1 MGADNSLVRASF
13 SLGASEAAV
22 TTPNMKPLYEANTSN
37 LKKSLGIITG
47 VMDKL
52 KKEED
57 ELMAGKELASKRL
70 KNVMNVG
77 MKKIHGL
84 KEPLPQV
91 IVQAIRDDIKRLQEE
106 FETVNTYGKNDTEDN
121 NNARN
126 RIEGELSKIINTATD
141 WRGGIGILAAGKD
154 SLDLESID
162 YGDLDPATMALDVEN
177 MDKNAAAGL
186 LTARIV
192 NGEITL
198 NVSKYSTRTIRV
210 PLSDPSEQFLTADS
224 DGMMDQEEK
233 FGVPKDLT
241 MKTLK
246 EQLTIKDVTWDAG
259 EVKVHNEMQKR
270 VKQDFSDGVNNFDLD
285 EESSQ
290 IAGTIKT
297 EDDFKNIAKRNIEG
311 LGLNFKRSL
320 LQSGLMQR
328 EIMGSMFLDGEGK
341 TQEMSAI
348 FDMLDMDGDGDVD
361 ADDNDI
367 VDGDA
372 TYTAGPRAGTTIDK
386 ELWLKNS
393 RVMLDAITNT
403 KAKGFDLGVSTKLIS
418 DYFATMRE
426 QKYNEDYNKLQEAKN
441 KDEFVEKQ
449 TASNTIGGTQGIWSV
464 ERNEFV
470 KNKYFSQSNLDVKA
484 QLTLMDAGKEFR
496 DHLGQKWI
504 QGGDGKFT
512 GVYPGPNKEPMME
525 WDDELNDGDGG
536 YGNKKVSFTK
546 KQILDLMFGISDS
559 NRDIG

>member
-13 SLGASEAAV
+13 GLEASRSAVAA
-22 TTPNMKPLYEANTSN
+22 PNLKPLYDANTSN
-37 LKKSLGIITG
+37 IKRGLGVITG

-106 FETVNTYGKNDTEDN
+106 FETVNTYGKNDNEEN

-154 SLDLESID
+154 SLDLQSIE
-162 YGDLDPATMALDVEN
+162 YGNLDPATMALDVEN
-177 MDKNAAAGL
+177 MDKNAAAGF

-198 NVSKYSTRTIRV
+198 NVSKYSKGKIGTGTFDLTDPNNPIEIMEDGLV
-210 PLSDPSEQFLTADS
+210 GGPL
-224 DGMMDQEEK
+224 
-233 FGVPKDLT
+233 DLT

-246 EQLTIKDVTWDAG
+246 EQLTIKDVSWDTG
-259 EVKVHNEMQKR
+259 ELAIHNGIRKR
-270 VKQDFSDGVNNFDLD
+270 VKQDFSDGVNNFNFD

-290 IAGTIKT
+290 IAGTIKN
-297 EDDFKNIAKRNIEG
+297 EDDFKNIAKRDIEG
-311 LGLNFKRSL
+311 LGSNFKRSL

-328 EIMGSMFLDGEGK
+328 EIMGSMFLDGDGK
-341 TQEMSAI
+341 TQQMNTI
-348 FDMLDMDGDGDVD
+348 FDLLDADGDGDVD
-361 ADDNDI
+361 LDDEE
-367 VDGDA
+367 A
-372 TYTAGPRAGTTIDK
+372 TEYTGESPNAGTAIDK
-386 ELWLKNS
+386 DLWLQNS
-393 RVMLDAITNT
+393 RVMLDVITNT
-403 KAKGFDLGVSTKLIS
+403 KAKGFDLGISTELIS
-418 DYFATMRE
+418 DYFASMRQ
-426 QKYNEDYNKLQEAKN
+426 QKYDEEYTALNEAKA
-441 KDEFVEKQ
+441 KDEFVKKQ

-470 KNKYFSQSNLDVKA
+470 KNKYFSQSNLNVKA
-484 QLTLMDAGKEFR
+484 QLTLMDGGKEFR

-512 GVYPGPNKEPMME
+512 GVYPGPDREPMME
-525 WDDELNDGDGG
+525 WDDGLNDGDGG
-536 YGNKKVSFTK
+536 YGDKKVKFTK

-559 NRDIG
+559 NKDIG